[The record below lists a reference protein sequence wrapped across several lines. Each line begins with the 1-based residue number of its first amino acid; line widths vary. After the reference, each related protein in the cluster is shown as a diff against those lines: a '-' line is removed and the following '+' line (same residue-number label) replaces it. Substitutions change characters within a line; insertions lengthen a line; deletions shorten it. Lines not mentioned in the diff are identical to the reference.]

1 MITKQEF
8 YNNYVCNSD
17 AGFGDICNLMYQENV
32 DPWESFSLRT
42 RDEFDEW
49 IDGYIRDWDES
60 RYALLDFL
68 MSYRND
74 AEGCDWFLF
83 DSYGDFSRGLKSGNT
98 DDREYVLKILEEYFE
113 ENVDEWDSEDFEEDK
128 ELQLDMLFQ

>member
-1 MITKQEF
+1 MITKREF
-8 YNNYVCNSD
+8 YDNYVCNSD
-17 AGFGDICNLMYQENV
+17 ADFGDICNLMCQENV

-49 IDGYIRDWDES
+49 IEGYIREWDES
-60 RYALLDFL
+60 WYSLNDFL
-68 MSYRND
+68 TSYRND

-83 DSYGDFSRGLKSGNT
+83 DNYGDFERGLKSGNT

-113 ENVDEWDSEDFEEDK
+113 ENVDEWDIEDFEEDE